1 MNETRTINLNGL
13 VYHIDNDAYNVLHE
27 YLQDIEQRLPQED
40 RTEVMADIE
49 ARVAELFQK
58 ALFAKNVQVV
68 NIQMVQSVRSQIG
81 EPSEFGPNSRPKMKE
96 NRSQNA
102 GCGRIFSIVLNV
114 VLAMLA
120 LPVIIIGLI
129 ILFAIV
135 ISFFG
140 VAITGTTGMAMA
152 MPLIPMFADALVEG
166 GVFILPLLMVALILI
181 VVLPIVMLVHTIVTY
196 MRTRRGP
203 KPRFWW
209 ITVLL
214 WLASL
219 MCWGVS
225 LVRIYKTYDNAPQ
238 IFRTMTFDAFDID
251 EDGIS
256 TSALQLDAYHSVELR
271 GAAEL
276 HLCNA
281 SEPSTTLTTN
291 MLNLLMDIENHCWK
305 AEVRDSI
312 LYIDVSTQL
321 PLEDMMINIAIA
333 SPYLRKLTV
342 YGASKIETTDEQT
355 LIQPTLPLDLNGAAK
370 ADLRL
375 RVQDLTIEAKGASQL
390 ELEGSA
396 DNMQI
401 SLAGAGEIE
410 AEDLLAQVVHINCAG
425 ASKAEINV
433 QRELWAQAAGASKIT
448 YKGAPRILQ
457 NMAIGGSV
465 IRRDS

>member
-13 VYHIDNDAYNVLHE
+13 VYHIDNDAYKVLHE

-68 NIQMVQSVRSQIG
+68 NIQMVLSVKGQIG

-96 NRSQNA
+96 NKSQNA

-129 ILFAIV
+129 ILFSLV
-135 ISFFG
+135 ISLFG
-140 VAITGTTGMAMA
+140 VALAGTTGAA
-152 MPLIPMFADALVEG
+152 AVLPLFSMFADMLLG
-166 GVFILPLLMVALILI
+166 GGAFLLPLLIFALILI
-181 VVLPIVMLVHTIVTY
+181 VVLPIVMLIHTIVTY

-209 ITVLL
+209 TTVLL

-219 MCWGVS
+219 VFWGIS

-238 IFRTMTFDAFDID
+238 IFQTMTFDAFDID
-251 EDGIS
+251 EDCVS

-291 MLNLLMDIENHCWK
+291 MLNFLMDNENHWK

-312 LYIDVSTQL
+312 LYIDFSTQL

-333 SPYLRKLTV
+333 SPDLRRVTV
-342 YGASKIETTDEQT
+342 YGASKIETMDGQV
-355 LIQPTLPLDLNGAAK
+355 LAQPTLTLDLNGAAK
-370 ADLRL
+370 ADLQL
-375 RVQDLTIEAKGASQL
+375 QVQNLTIEAKGASQL

-396 DNMQI
+396 DNVQI
-401 SLAGAGEIE
+401 SLAGAGEVE

-433 QRELWAQAAGASKIT
+433 QRELWAQATGASKIT

-465 IRRDS
+465 IRKNS